1 MATTLSDISE
11 FIIDTKHNTPKY
23 TEHGYPCIRTPNI
36 GRGYFILENV
46 KYVNEKTYQNWTERA
61 EPKTGDLILAREAP
75 VGNVSYIPPGL
86 KPCIGQ
92 RTVLIRP
99 KKDHVDSRYLN
110 YLLLGDECQNHMH
123 SMSGGATVAHLNMS
137 DIRNMILPDLPPL
150 PTQRKIAAILSSY
163 DNLIENNLRRIKILE
178 EMAQNLYREWFI
190 HFRYPIHF
198 RDTGSEP
205 SPRPEGHPSPTGRRD
220 GDEGRAKLVDS
231 PLGRISVG
239 WNVVNFGEL
248 YITSSGGTPSRKVA
262 EYYGGA
268 HPWIKT
274 RELNDGFIL
283 ETEETITDLGL
294 IKSSAKLFPE
304 NTVILAI
311 YGATIGKLGILSMPS
326 ATNQAC
332 VAILQ
337 KEVGFGRAF
346 AFLFLLENRDK
357 LIGLGQGAAQ
367 QNISQVVLKNFP
379 AFRPPVSLMQAFSV
393 MVEPLLDN
401 VRNLQHKNTTLR
413 RTRDLMLPK
422 LISGEVDVSE
432 LDIAIPEEDNKV

>member
-1 MATTLSDISE
+1 MRLGNVITINPESIRNGYPFDEIEYIDISSVGTGMLQGTQRLQ
-11 FIIDTKHNTPKY
+11 IDDAPSRAKRIVRNGDTLLATVRPNLRSFWFARNPKKNTIASTGFAVLRAGKDIDARFVYFTVTNQPFTDYLTANAK
-23 TEHGYPCIRTPNI
+23 GAAYPAVDTDTIA
-36 GRGYFILENV
+36 
-46 KYVNEKTYQNWTERA
+46 RA
-61 EPKTGDLILAREAP
+61 EI
-75 VGNVSYIPPGL
+75 Y
-86 KPCIGQ
+86 
-92 RTVLIRP
+92 
-99 KKDHVDSRYLN
+99 
-110 YLLLGDECQNHMH
+110 
-123 SMSGGATVAHLNMS
+123 
-137 DIRNMILPDLPPL
+137 LPPL
-150 PTQRKIAAILSSY
+150 PTQRKIAAILSAY
-163 DNLIENNLRRIKILE
+163 DDLIENNLRRIKILE

-198 RDTGSEP
+198 RDPGSEP
-205 SPRPEGHPSPTGRRD
+205 STQPESHPSPTGRRD
-220 GDEGRAKLVDS
+220 RDEGRAKLVDS